1 MTEQMKENKVA
12 GMMLSLVQ
20 KVAVNWLERWYVA
33 FLAIDCR
40 GLREERTRRG

>member
-1 MTEQMKENKVA
+1 MTERMMENIA
-12 GMMLSLVQ
+12 GLSLVQ

-33 FLAIDCR
+33 LLEIDCR

>member
-1 MTEQMKENKVA
+1 MTERMMENIA
-12 GMMLSLVQ
+12 GLSLVQ

-33 FLAIDCR
+33 LLAIDCR